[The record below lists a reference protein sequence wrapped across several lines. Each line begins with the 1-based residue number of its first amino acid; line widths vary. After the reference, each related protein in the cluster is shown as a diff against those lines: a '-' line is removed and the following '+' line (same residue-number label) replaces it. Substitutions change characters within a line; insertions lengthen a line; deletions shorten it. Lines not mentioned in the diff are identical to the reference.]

1 MYHDSPQQPSLT
13 MHFRHSSYAKVY
25 IATSISMWD
34 KESSTTGLRPTPTE
48 TNMRQIIRLKS
59 YNGAKRRCP
68 SAVAIVKVYGG
79 FMAFY
84 DAQDYAMWK
93 KQK

>member
-1 MYHDSPQQPSLT
+1 MRFEHSRVAKYMLT
-13 MHFRHSSYAKVY
+13 CADASSTVF
-25 IATSISMWD
+25 I
-34 KESSTTGLRPTPTE
+34 STTGLLPTPTE
-48 TNMRQIIRLKS
+48 TSMRQIINLKS

-84 DAQDYAMWK
+84 DAQDYAIWK

>member
-1 MYHDSPQQPSLT
+1 
-13 MHFRHSSYAKVY
+13 
-25 IATSISMWD
+25 
-34 KESSTTGLRPTPTE
+34 
-48 TNMRQIIRLKS
+48 MRQIINLKS

-84 DAQDYAMWK
+84 DAQDYAIWK

>member
-1 MYHDSPQQPSLT
+1 
-13 MHFRHSSYAKVY
+13 
-25 IATSISMWD
+25 
-34 KESSTTGLRPTPTE
+34 
-48 TNMRQIIRLKS
+48 MRQIIRLKS

-84 DAQDYAMWK
+84 DAQDYATWK